1 MNATK
6 PAILVIDDEAN
17 ILTVMKEFLE
27 TLGVYEVATAASA
40 MDGLTRIMEQPF
52 ALVVADVNMPGMD
65 GMELVMRI
73 KASHPDMRVLMMS
86 GQGDARNIVRAMKI
100 GADDFITK
108 PFNLL
113 DVSQRIAGLI
123 DRESTHETSVKIE
136 KPIHAFGD
144 YEIIKQIGSGGMGI
158 VYRARQKST
167 GRTVA
172 LKILF
177 PKLMREEIVRQR
189 FLREAR
195 LIGELEHPNIV
206 RGIDVGE
213 VDKAYYLAMEFIEG
227 KSMDDIVDAEG
238 PFTLSRAVGVMRQLF
253 EALRYIHER
262 RVIHRDIKPTN
273 ILITPTGQVKV
284 VDLGLT
290 RHVDQPQTV
299 TEVGVTVGT
308 AGFMPP
314 EAIFETEPLD
324 IRSDIYSTGA
334 TIYYMLT
341 GELPFE
347 GGDARKIFDTQRT
360 HVPSARDI
368 NVEVGPELD
377 AFLRKMMAIKRAD
390 RHQTP
395 EALIAAFEALIA
407 AGGLITKVH
416 VK

>member
-1 MNATK
+1 MAATK
-6 PAILVIDDEAN
+6 PAILVIDDEAH
-17 ILTVMKEFLE
+17 ILTMLAAYLGE
-27 TLGVYEVATAASA
+27 TCGYEVVTAASA

-52 ALVVADVNMPGMD
+52 RLVLADVNMPGMD

-73 KASHPDMRVLMMS
+73 KASYPNMAVLMMS

-108 PFNLL
+108 PFELPEIAQR
-113 DVSQRIAGLI
+113 VSALA
-123 DRESTHETSVKIE
+123 DRQATHETSVKIE

-144 YEIIKQIGSGGMGI
+144 YEILKQIGSGGTGI

-167 GRTVA
+167 GRIVA

-189 FLREAR
+189 FMREAR
-195 LIGELEHPNIV
+195 LMGEMEHPNIV

-227 KSMDDIVDAEG
+227 QSMDDIVDAEG
-238 PFTLSRAVGVMRQLF
+238 PFPLSRAVGVMRQLF
-253 EALRYIHER
+253 EVLRYIHER

-314 EAIFETEPLD
+314 EAIFENEPLD

-347 GGDARKIFDTQRT
+347 RGDSRKIFDTQCR

-368 NVEVGPELD
+368 NVEVSPELD

-395 EALIAAFEALIA
+395 EALIGAFEALLDAGCVIA
-407 AGGLITKVH
+407 KAHAK
-416 VK
+416 